1 MAIPTVEKV
10 VSNATDELIAAAEGL
25 AESLEIAVKKILAPL
40 PTKLPAIPILKVPK
54 IEAPEGLDK
63 ITPEAFIMWALSFL
77 VGTMSLLKTI
87 PLISSAIPD
96 LPTELTDGS
105 ITGEKLAIEA
115 VGKYDPA
122 PEQAKMFGLNDTQM
136 NAYIDAVN
144 LEYEV

>member
-1 MAIPTVEKV
+1 MAIPTIEKA
-10 VSNATDELIAAAEGL
+10 VSTSTSELIAAAEGL
-25 AESLEIAVKKILAPL
+25 AESLKNAVNAILAPL
-40 PTKLPAIPILKVPK
+40 PPKLPAIPLLKVPK

-63 ITPEAFIMWALSFL
+63 ITPESFIMWGLSFL
-77 VGTMSLLKTI
+77 VGTISLLKTI